1 MSLPTYEV
9 YAIRYA
15 RHDRTRGDNFIVR
28 DPLHDVPMPMDY
40 FVWLVQ
46 SAARRFL
53 VDTGFNADAAR
64 ARKRVFLRCPIESLA
79 ALGVASNT
87 ITDVILTH
95 LHYDHAG
102 NIAKL
107 PTARFHVQEAE
118 MAYATGKY
126 MTYPVMRHAYAV
138 DDVVELVHGVY
149 DERVQFH
156 EGDQELAPG
165 LTVHKVG
172 GHTAGLQIVR
182 VHTRRGW
189 MVLASDASHYYANMR
204 ERSPFPIVL
213 HVGHMLDGHRTV
225 ERLADSPDHIIPG
238 HDPEVRRRFPL
249 VRAGL
254 DDFVRL
260 DVQPHAA
267 APAG

>member
-1 MSLPTYEV
+1 MSLPTYEI
-9 YAIRYA
+9 YALRYA

-46 SAARRFL
+46 SDKRRFL

-64 ARKRVFLRCPIESLA
+64 ARKRIFLRCPIDGLA
-79 ALGVASNT
+79 ALGLAADS
-87 ITDVILTH
+87 ITDVVLTH

-102 NIAKL
+102 NLTKL

-138 DDVVELVHGVY
+138 DDVVQLVRGVY
-149 DERVQFH
+149 DERVVFYN
-156 EGDQELAPG
+156 GDDELAPG
-165 LTVHKVG
+165 LTVHRIG
-172 GHTAGLQIVR
+172 GHTAGLQVVR
-182 VHTRRGW
+182 VFTQRGW
-189 MVLASDASHYYANMR
+189 MVLASDASHYYANMQ

-213 HVGHMLDGHRTV
+213 HVGHMLDGHRRV
-225 ERLADSPDHIIPG
+225 ERLADSPDHVIPG
-238 HDPEVRRRFPL
+238 HDPEVRRRYAPL
-249 VRAGL
+249 RADL
-254 DDFVRL
+254 ADVTRL
-260 DVQPHAA
+260 DV
-267 APAG
+267 APVAR